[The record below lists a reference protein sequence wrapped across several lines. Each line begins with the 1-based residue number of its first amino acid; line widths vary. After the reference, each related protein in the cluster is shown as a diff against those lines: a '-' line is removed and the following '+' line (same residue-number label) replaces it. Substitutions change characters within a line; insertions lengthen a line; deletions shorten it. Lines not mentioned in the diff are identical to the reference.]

1 MYPLHTNKQ
10 LCNTVD
16 VGRER
21 SKTHKRVEKPT
32 VHAKKPQS
40 QTKQSTAVKQSA
52 QISTTAFTATQ
63 FYVTAHCCGWRLRA
77 SLSAYRCIELHYRDK
92 HD

>member
-1 MYPLHTNKQ
+1 MYPLHTNKR

-16 VGRER
+16 VGKER

-40 QTKQSTAVKQSA
+40 QTKQSTAVKQRSA
-52 QISTTAFTATQ
+52 RQHSQQHSFMLQHI
-63 FYVTAHCCGWRLRA
+63 VVDG
-77 SLSAYRCIELHYRDK
+77 D
-92 HD
+92 